1 MQRGFVQ
8 GATGP
13 ATGQPGK
20 SWVTRGRKGHD
31 EWVLPMLVARDH
43 ARGLKILSLARK
55 SLNFVPK

>member
-1 MQRGFVQ
+1 MQ